1 MKLKHTESE
10 IIQLLNS
17 SLDSVRK
24 IVYFNENEDY
34 MQYEDRRTFDVIKIY
49 EQEIKKSYD
58 IEKKISEY
66 FLIPRKELNSEQI
79 KIYDK
84 YSDFMAYFPDIGN
97 NTRAE
102 SNKINGTRYYRQYY
116 FTKKSLITF
125 EHSISKDINESD
137 KIKLKYSA
145 CRCLRTL
152 LSDGYGENDEE
163 LFDFRDFT
171 KKGTI
176 YYDANS
182 FNKKFINL
190 LTEKSEIFLFF
201 LQINSGSG
209 INLLTNEF
217 MSRISMLNEKNIKK
231 NLFSTVPKYGIIILT
246 DSPFNAYT
254 FNEVKI
260 TCLNEHS
267 SLGRHLK
274 KDDLLIENDP
284 IYNRRYLL
292 ANLMQHED
300 FGHIN
305 FSINFYAFYDE
316 MIERTSDIHYSE
328 NLSPFK
334 YYMIKE
340 KKEKI
345 QEIVKEI
352 KLKSLD
358 YKDKKEE
365 NKENDGKKKEDTG
378 KNKEDNEEDNKE
390 EKKENN
396 KKEKKEEDNEEKKK
410 IIKKKRK
417 KTLMKKIKKKL
428 MKKIKKMIKKKTMK
442 IIKKI
447 KKKIKNMI

>member
-1 MKLKHTESE
+1 MRNAKKPQYIEILKFKKEINLDSDEVEIDFFDTSINEYKIYDCHTKYIEKEQTNSVSIYYNQTNYIQCGDGNHSVEIIFSDFMNKSIKPEDCSIEYEGVKYIPKENFGLLTRKRINFLNVDMNKFKFPNDINNKEIKINTIDNKNFLVSISLVDKPKVIAIYLNNPFIEMKLKHTESE

-34 MQYEDRRTFDVIKIY
+34 MQYEDRRTSDVIKIY

-66 FLIPRKELNSEQI
+66 FLIPREELNSEQI

-97 NTRAE
+97 NIRAE
-102 SNKINGTRYYRQYY
+102 GNKINGTRYYRQHY

-217 MSRISMLNEKNIKK
+217 MSRMSMLNEKNIKE
-231 NLFSTVPKYGIIILT
+231 NLLSTVPKYGIRILT

-260 TCLNEHS
+260 TCLNEQS
-267 SLGRHLK
+267 ALGL
-274 KDDLLIENDP
+274 
-284 IYNRRYLL
+284 YL
-292 ANLMQHED
+292 
-300 FGHIN
+300 
-305 FSINFYAFYDE
+305 
-316 MIERTSDIHYSE
+316 
-328 NLSPFK
+328 
-334 YYMIKE
+334 
-340 KKEKI
+340 
-345 QEIVKEI
+345 
-352 KLKSLD
+352 
-358 YKDKKEE
+358 
-365 NKENDGKKKEDTG
+365 
-378 KNKEDNEEDNKE
+378 
-390 EKKENN
+390 
-396 KKEKKEEDNEEKKK
+396 
-410 IIKKKRK
+410 
-417 KTLMKKIKKKL
+417 
-428 MKKIKKMIKKKTMK
+428 KKMIY
-442 IIKKI
+442 
-447 KKKIKNMI
+447 